1 VRTKL
6 EPLLCE
12 LHAHT
17 TWSDGV
23 LTTRELV
30 DLYGRSGFDVL
41 CVTDHVSRTD
51 DPWLADGEPPRGV
64 RAEAFAAYREE
75 LELEAARARSLYGM
89 LVLPGLELTYNELDP
104 ALAAHALAIGLREF
118 VGVDDGLEQALRDA
132 RQSGAALVAAH
143 PVRSTCPRSGPV
155 EGVGGNR
162 EVSPAPTARQTFRFA
177 RDWRSLRPLVDRWEL
192 FNRSELFAWV
202 AEAGLPGIATGD
214 FHRPEHL
221 PGWKTLLPCVAD
233 EDAVVGYL
241 RSPLPVF
248 LARLDRSAAEER
260 AA

>member
-30 DLYGRSGFDVL
+30 DLYGRSGF
-41 CVTDHVSRTD
+41 
-51 DPWLADGEPPRGV
+51 E
-64 RAEAFAAYREE
+64 
-75 LELEAARARSLYGM
+75 
-89 LVLPGLELTYNELDP
+89 
-104 ALAAHALAIGLREF
+104 
-118 VGVDDGLEQALRDA
+118 
-132 RQSGAALVAAH
+132 
-143 PVRSTCPRSGPV
+143 
-155 EGVGGNR
+155 
-162 EVSPAPTARQTFRFA
+162 
-177 RDWRSLRPLVDRWEL
+177 
-192 FNRSELFAWV
+192 
-202 AEAGLPGIATGD
+202 
-214 FHRPEHL
+214 L

-248 LARLDRSAAEER
+248 LARLERSAAQER